1 MTHSVYHSFIDL
13 IRVYFKQKQFP
24 SLSSNQFLFALASER
39 TLCRTKCVSCLEFF
53 NSSLWLRFF
62 RISAV
67 TEVEGVLVVNQNGLL
82 GCKSKKMTVIRLLV
96 RSHKNQAQT
105 LTLNNSNEAKAT
117 DSLAEISHKCGS
129 LVSTIKTIEQLW

>member
-67 TEVEGVLVVNQNGLL
+67 TEVEGVLEENSMELVENME
-82 GCKSKKMTVIRLLV
+82 SPRL
-96 RSHKNQAQT
+96 
-105 LTLNNSNEAKAT
+105 
-117 DSLAEISHKCGS
+117 
-129 LVSTIKTIEQLW
+129 IKTHLLFDMLPTSITQNKTKVL